1 MIERIKLSILTTI
14 EAPRTWLKNFEKF
27 KEITEL
33 DEIARR
39 YFVIN
44 AFDGSMT
51 MLGIIS
57 SVLFSN
63 ITDYQIIINSG
74 LGACIAMG
82 VSGVSG
88 TYMSE
93 KAERL
98 RDLRELEDAML
109 TNLENSIISDAS
121 HFAAVF
127 IAVIDGISPVIAALV
142 PLLPFFI
149 ARSGFLHFS
158 LAVRASI
165 VLNLLTLFILGA
177 FLGKISG
184 ESALRKGV
192 IMMTAG
198 FIAAVLT
205 ILFSTSI

>member
-1 MIERIKLSILTTI
+1 MIERIKLSILTAIQTTKKWI
-14 EAPRTWLKNFEKF
+14 KDFDKF
-27 KEITEL
+27 KEITDL

-57 SVLFSN
+57 GVLFSN
-63 ITDYQIIINSG
+63 ITDYRIIINSG

-82 VSGVSG
+82 VSG

-93 KAERL
+93 KAERT

-109 TNLENSIISDAS
+109 TNLENSIISEAS

-127 IAVIDGISPVIAALV
+127 IALIDGVSPVIAGLV
-142 PLLPFFI
+142 PLIPFFF
-149 ARSGFLHFS
+149 ARSGLLHFS

-165 VLNLLTLFILGA
+165 ALNLLTLFILGA
-177 FLGKISG
+177 FLGKVSG
-184 ESALRKGV
+184 EGVLRKGI

-198 FIAAVLT
+198 LTAAVLSV
-205 ILFSTSI
+205 LLSTLI

>member
-1 MIERIKLSILTTI
+1 MIERIKLSILAAIQVT
-14 EAPRTWLKNFEKF
+14 EKWVEDFDKF
-27 KEITEL
+27 KEITDL

-57 SVLFSN
+57 GILFSN
-63 ITDYQIIINSG
+63 ITDYRIIINSG

-93 KAERL
+93 KAERTKA
-98 RDLRELEDAML
+98 LRELEDAML
-109 TNLENSIISDAS
+109 TNLENSIISEAS
-121 HFAAVF
+121 QFAAIF
-127 IAVIDGISPVIAALV
+127 IAVIDGISSVIASLV
-142 PLLPFFI
+142 SLIPFFI
-149 ARSGFLHFS
+149 ARSGFLDFS

-165 VLNLLTLFILGA
+165 ALNLLTLFVLGA

-184 ESALRKGV
+184 ESVLRKGL

-198 FIAAVLT
+198 LIAAVLSV
-205 ILFSTSI
+205 LFSTSI

>member
-1 MIERIKLSILTTI
+1 MIERIKLSILTAIQTTKKWI
-14 EAPRTWLKNFEKF
+14 KDFDKF
-27 KEITEL
+27 KEITDL

-57 SVLFSN
+57 GVLFSN
-63 ITDYQIIINSG
+63 ITDYRIIINSG

-93 KAERL
+93 KAERT

-109 TNLENSIISDAS
+109 TNLENSIISEAS

-127 IAVIDGISPVIAALV
+127 IALIDGVSPVIAGLV
-142 PLLPFFI
+142 PLIPFFF
-149 ARSGFLHFS
+149 ARSGLLHFS

-165 VLNLLTLFILGA
+165 ALNLLTLFILGA
-177 FLGKISG
+177 FLGKVSG
-184 ESALRKGV
+184 EGVLRKGI

-198 FIAAVLT
+198 LTAAVLSV
-205 ILFSTSI
+205 LLSTLI